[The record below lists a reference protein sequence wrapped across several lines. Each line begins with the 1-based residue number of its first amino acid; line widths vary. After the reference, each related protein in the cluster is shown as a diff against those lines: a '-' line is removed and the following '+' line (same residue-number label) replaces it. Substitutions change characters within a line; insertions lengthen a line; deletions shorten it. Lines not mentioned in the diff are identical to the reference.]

1 MLVLF
6 QGDNYGFSA
15 AVLARS
21 KAQCEVQ
28 GPLPCRALQRGCGP
42 IQQRPAGQLV
52 VGHELRC
59 TSWQGRAKA
68 GPASAASALGLAC
81 EVRLAVTDDKLPELA
96 IITLKEH

>member
-1 MLVLF
+1 VLF

-21 KAQCEVQ
+21 RVAVLDKGV
-28 GPLPCRALQRGCGP
+28 
-42 IQQRPAGQLV
+42 
-52 VGHELRC
+52 
-59 TSWQGRAKA
+59 AKA
-68 GPASAASALGLAC
+68 GPASGAQPVSVANALAAASALGLAG